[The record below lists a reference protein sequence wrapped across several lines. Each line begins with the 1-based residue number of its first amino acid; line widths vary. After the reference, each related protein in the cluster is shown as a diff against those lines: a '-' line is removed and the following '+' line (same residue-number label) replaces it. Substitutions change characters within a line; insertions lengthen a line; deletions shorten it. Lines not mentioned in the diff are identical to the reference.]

1 MGRNVNKKRLAIYEN
16 QNFLVSISRN
26 FDYDFQK
33 FFIINKFSA
42 FYISV
47 QPTGRHSD
55 RMELARPATTETH
68 GGPMQNHNTQTRKK
82 PIDQTDCEMI
92 RMLQRDGRV
101 SNTDIAKHI
110 GISEATVRTR
120 LNRLIKEE
128 YIQIV
133 AVSNPM
139 KLGFEI
145 VGTIRIQVDI
155 KKMKSVIDELKKL
168 KPLWHIVQT
177 TGGTGIDTEFVL
189 KSLDDLNDL
198 IFNKIN
204 RISGVQKTETSLFL
218 KYIKRQ
224 YDWGTAFD

>member
-1 MGRNVNKKRLAIYEN
+1 
-16 QNFLVSISRN
+16 
-26 FDYDFQK
+26 
-33 FFIINKFSA
+33 
-42 FYISV
+42 
-47 QPTGRHSD
+47 
-55 RMELARPATTETH
+55 
-68 GGPMQNHNTQTRKK
+68 MQNNNTQTRKK

-92 RMLQRDGRV
+92 RMLQKDGRI
-101 SNTDIAKHI
+101 SNTDIAKKI
-110 GISEATVRTR
+110 GISEATVRSR
-120 LNRLIKEE
+120 LNRLIAEE

-145 VGTIRIQVDI
+145 VGTIRIHVDI
-155 KKMKSVIDELKKL
+155 KKMKSITEKLKKL

-204 RISGVQKTETSLFL
+204 KIDGIQKTETSLFL
-218 KYIKRQ
+218 NYIKRQ
-224 YDWGTAFD
+224 YDWGTALD